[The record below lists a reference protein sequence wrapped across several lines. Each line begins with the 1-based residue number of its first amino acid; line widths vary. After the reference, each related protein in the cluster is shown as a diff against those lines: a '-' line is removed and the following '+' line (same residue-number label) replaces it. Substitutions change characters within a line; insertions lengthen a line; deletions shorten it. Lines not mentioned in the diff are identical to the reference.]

1 MLPLLKK
8 YGMKAVINVVGSY
21 TDEYSEN
28 GGEGEHLSYSY
39 LTWNEIKTLS
49 DSGYVEIGNH
59 TYNMHSYNGDRNG
72 CARKENESDEQYRTV
87 LYEDVARLSDKLQR
101 VTGKRPV
108 AFAYPF
114 GSLSEGSAEIIGS
127 AGISVFMT
135 CCEQPCSMNRNGR
148 IVINR
153 YNRESGRS
161 AQQICEEFN
170 NAF

>member
-1 MLPLLKK
+1 
-8 YGMKAVINVVGSY
+8 MKVIILAGKGVSYCAVCDGGFFREKDIAVI
-21 TDEYSEN
+21 
-28 GGEGEHLSYSY
+28 GGGDTALKDALYLSAICRKVY
-39 LTWNEIKTLS
+39 LIHRR
-49 DSGYVEIGNH
+49 DSF
-59 TYNMHSYNGDRNG
+59 R
-72 CARKENESDEQYRTV
+72 
-87 LYEDVARLSDKLQR
+87 
-101 VTGKRPV
+101 
-108 AFAYPF
+108 
-114 GSLSEGSAEIIGS
+114 GS

>member
-1 MLPLLKK
+1 MNPKP
-8 YGMKAVINVVGSY
+8 VSVR
-21 TDEYSEN
+21 D
-28 GGEGEHLSYSY
+28 
-39 LTWNEIKTLS
+39 TLQ
-49 DSGYVEIGNH
+49 I
-59 TYNMHSYNGDRNG
+59 TYI
-72 CARKENESDEQYRTV
+72 
-87 LYEDVARLSDKLQR
+87 RLSDKLQR

-114 GSLSEGSAEIIGS
+114 GSLCEGSAEIIGS